1 MPGIPDQLIG
11 QDLWDSREDREQYCV
26 KRLFVTVWLL
36 HEELGITLQIILQTN
51 EYCPQT
57 CKITQF

>member
-26 KRLFVTVWLL
+26 KRLFVTVLLL
-36 HEELGITLQIILQTN
+36 HNDELGITLQIILQMN
-51 EYCPQT
+51 EYGPQT
-57 CKITQF
+57 CKIT